1 MPTTAERTALF
12 RQLHADGLLLLAN
25 AWDAGSARLIESL
38 GARASATTSAGLAWS
53 QGYPDGDHL
62 PVARLLDSVDSIV
75 RVLSTPLTVDIE
87 GGYSDDPDTVA
98 GTVLHLVR
106 RGVSGINLEDGGDDP
121 AVLCAKI
128 ARIREH
134 CREAGSDV
142 FVNVRTDVYLRRLA
156 PAGAAS
162 VQETLARAA
171 LYREAVWCAPPQRR
185 FGSRRIGRWPPATP
199 CAVVPRR
206 GRRHA
211 GGSAGAGLRAAQR
224 AVRVRLIR
232 LVRRRAPL
240 HSSCGA
246 SVVAQGFDQEI
257 HDRAHAGQL
266 PAPVR
271 HHQRGGH
278 PAGMPSR

>member
-98 GTVLHLVR
+98 DTVLHLVR

-171 LYREAVWCAPPQRR
+171 LPDRDRLRRCGVRRLSAGSDLAESVAGHLQRR
-185 FGSRRIGRWPPATP
+185 
-199 CAVVPRR
+199 
-206 GRRHA
+206 
-211 GGSAGAGLRAAQR
+211 AQSFL
-224 AVRVRLIR
+224 AE
-232 LVRRRAPL
+232 
-240 HSSCGA
+240 G
-246 SVVAQGFDQEI
+246 
-257 HDRAHAGQL
+257 
-266 PAPVR
+266 
-271 HHQRGGH
+271 
-278 PAGMPSR
+278 AGMPADPQALGYGQLNALFAPA